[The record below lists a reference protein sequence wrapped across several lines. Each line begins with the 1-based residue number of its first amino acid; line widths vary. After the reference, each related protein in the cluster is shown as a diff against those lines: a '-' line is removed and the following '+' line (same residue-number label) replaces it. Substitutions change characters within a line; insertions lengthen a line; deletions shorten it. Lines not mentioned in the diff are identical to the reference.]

1 MHCYNGSW
9 HLASLLPFPPPSL
22 DMGSAFP
29 AERLAL
35 CWPRTQHCG
44 TAQQLPAPTGYS
56 VRGGAAPH
64 GTHPSNL
71 NPSSGKELR
80 SSGPPGRPSGPHQH
94 PRHLTRCLRTL
105 QSRRRP
111 VDDLVCP
118 SIQPPKQQTV
128 KDANLAGLF
137 FSDWRR
143 YLPELEGTR
152 TPPPRLSDTPVEPP
166 TPRRGALIG
175 GPCFSGESL
184 KLPPKPN
191 QRARTRPTLSSIS
204 GRTTQTPP
212 PAPSPLRLSRR
223 QPRQRPITRVH
234 WWWSSSSSSS
244 RMTTSSYGST
254 THCTASPRKGG
265 QRRLVYADARRT
277 AAPEGRRPRRLV
289 RRWKHPSPPWTPCL
303 VQRTEYIV
311 IEFAAQQPPTAS
323 AAARLR

>member
-1 MHCYNGSW
+1 M
-9 HLASLLPFPPPSL
+9 
-22 DMGSAFP
+22 
-29 AERLAL
+29 
-35 CWPRTQHCG
+35 
-44 TAQQLPAPTGYS
+44 
-56 VRGGAAPH
+56 
-64 GTHPSNL
+64 
-71 NPSSGKELR
+71 
-80 SSGPPGRPSGPHQH
+80 
-94 PRHLTRCLRTL
+94 
-105 QSRRRP
+105 
-111 VDDLVCP
+111 DDLVCP

-143 YLPELEGTR
+143 YLPELEGAR
-152 TPPPRLSDTPVEPP
+152 SPPPRLSDTPVEPP

-184 KLPPKPN
+184 KRPPKPN

-223 QPRQRPITRVH
+223 QPRQRPITRVR
-234 WWWSSSSSSS
+234 WWSSSSS